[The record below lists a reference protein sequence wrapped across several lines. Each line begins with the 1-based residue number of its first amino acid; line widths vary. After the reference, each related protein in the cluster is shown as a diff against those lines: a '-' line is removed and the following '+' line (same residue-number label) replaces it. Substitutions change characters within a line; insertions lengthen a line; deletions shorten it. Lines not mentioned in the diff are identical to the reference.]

1 VAKAGIPSGLI
12 ATTVFQGLAV
22 SELSALGVTGL
33 PMVVIDHP
41 LGGERRDGIT
51 RRARQAVEQLIRALD
66 PTASAEIGRAE
77 ESAAGQQPSAGPTD
91 ARRQIGRTEP
101 ARISL
106 GPPSVEA
113 ELMDLAT
120 INSPEAILAAFCERE
135 WCDGLPIVPPTE
147 DRVRRMLGGAPADRS
162 LGAMPP
168 LWRQATLEKLA
179 VNAVMAGCE
188 SAHFPV
194 IVAAVQAMLEPSFNL
209 YGVQATT
216 HPVAPLSIV
225 HGPIATE
232 LGVHAG
238 SGCFGPGFRAN
249 ATIGRAI
256 RLILLNVG
264 GAWPGRHDMA
274 TQGSPAK
281 FSYCIAERA
290 DSPWGPLYGHDAVTM
305 FGGEPPH
312 NVNDHVS
319 TTAGGILTNVA
330 DTAVSLGS
338 NVGWYFSQSQLLIV
352 LGPEHAQTI
361 AGDGFSRE
369 DVQRFVFEH
378 ARLPLRLLKR
388 GGMWGIQDWPRWMH
402 AIGDDDALLP
412 QVPSPDDVLVIVAGG
427 PGKHSAVVPNC
438 TFSRAVTRPVTAPGE
453 KGVLGDG

>member
-1 VAKAGIPSGLI
+1 MR
-12 ATTVFQGLAV
+12 
-22 SELSALGVTGL
+22 ALGVQGF
-33 PMVVIDHP
+33 PMVAIEHP
-41 LGGERRDGIT
+41 LGGERPDGVS
-51 RRARQAVEQLIRALD
+51 RRARQAVEQIRALLGKASSTGESASV
-66 PTASAEIGRAE
+66 PTTGQIGRAE
-77 ESAAGQQPSAGPTD
+77 PASATATG
-91 ARRQIGRTEP
+91 QIGRAEP
-101 ARISL
+101 ASIYFR
-106 GPPSVEA
+106 PPSVEA
-113 ELMDLAT
+113 GLTDLVT
-120 INSPEAILAAFCERE
+120 IDTPEAVLAAFCERQ

-147 DRVRRMLGGAPADRS
+147 ERVRSMLNGAPGDRVLG
-162 LGAMPP
+162 LMPP

-188 SAHFPV
+188 PAAFPL
-194 IVAAVQAMLEPSFNL
+194 IVAAVEAMLDPSFNL

-216 HPVAPLSIV
+216 HSVAPLLIV
-225 HGPIATE
+225 HGPIAAE

-281 FSYCIAERA
+281 FSYCIAERPDA
-290 DSPWGPLYGHDAVTM
+290 SPWGVLHEESVVTV

-319 TTAGGILTNVA
+319 TTAAGILATVA
-330 DTAVSLGS
+330 DTGVSLGS

-361 AGDGFSRE
+361 ASDGLSRA
-369 DVQRFVFEH
+369 DVQRFVFEN
-378 ARLPLRLLKR
+378 ARLPLRTLKL

-402 AIGDDDALLP
+402 AVTDDDALMP
-412 QVPSPDDVLVIVAGG
+412 QVPSPDDVMVIVAGG

-438 TFSRAVTRPVTAPGE
+438 TFSRFVSRPVRP
-453 KGVLGDG
+453 L